1 MLHKNRRTKKLDI
14 KGITKIQIMTSI
26 FISHREDD
34 VDILISWVAEAFA
47 GTDLIVQGYCRFI
60 KAVKL
65 T

>member
-26 FISHREDD
+26 FMSQRKDD
-34 VDILISWVAEAFA
+34 VDILILWVAEAFA